1 MDILTSE
8 RFKKELKSLAI
19 ISVGTILF
27 AIGINWFIN
36 PSGLYVGGV
45 TGISQLV
52 SRILYSTLGIKIN
65 LGLLIWSINVPLL
78 LLAYKF
84 IGKRFTYHTLYTVTF
99 LTICLNVIPEKTF
112 SEDVLLNIVVGG
124 MIYALGSG
132 TILKYGGSTGG
143 LDILSQ
149 YLSMKKQGSF
159 GQYSFYVNCIIITI
173 AGFLQGWEIALYTIL
188 LMFVQMQMVD
198 RIHTPHKSYTVFIVT
213 TKQDEVIQTL
223 QARLGRGIT
232 IINSEGA
239 YTHTNRSLL
248 MMVVS
253 SYELYIALQLLNEV
267 DPHSF
272 TNVLQSSQVQGNFG
286 RKIVDK
292 AQ

>member
-1 MDILTSE
+1 MGFIKTE
-8 RFKKELKSLAI
+8 RFKKELKSLFV
-19 ISVGTILF
+19 ISVGTLLF
-27 AIGINWFIN
+27 AIGMNWFIN

-45 TGISQLV
+45 TGISQII
-52 SRILYSTLGIKIN
+52 SRLLFNNFGMKVN
-65 LGLLIWSINVPLL
+65 LGMLIWSINIPLL
-78 LLAYKF
+78 LVSYKF
-84 IGKRFTYHTLYTVTF
+84 LGKRFTYHTLYTVTVLTVF
-99 LTICLNVIPEKTF
+99 LNIVPEISF
-112 SEDVLLNIVVGG
+112 SDDLFLNIVVGG
-124 MIYALGSG
+124 VIYAIGSG

-149 YLSMKKQGSF
+149 YLSMKTQGSF
-159 GQYSFYVNCIIITI
+159 GQYSFGVNCIIIAI
-173 AGFLQGWEIALYTIL
+173 AGFFDGWEIALYTIL
-188 LMFVQMQMVD
+188 LMFVQMQVVD

-213 TKQDEVIQTL
+213 NKQDDVIKTL

-232 IINSEGA
+232 IINAEGA

-253 SYELYIALQLLNEV
+253 SYELYIALQLLHDV
-267 DPHSF
+267 DPNSF